1 MVAEGTRA
9 LRRQVAAPEP
19 VMNDPAH
26 GLRSSS
32 RGRRLASSRADRPR
46 GGRPGVQA
54 PARSCLLS
62 HSGAASG
69 RSRARPQATRETP

>member
-26 GLRSSS
+26 GRRSLS
-32 RGRRLASSRADRPR
+32 RGRRLAASCADRPR
-46 GGRPGVQA
+46 GADQGGPG
-54 PARSCLLS
+54 P
-62 HSGAASG
+62 
-69 RSRARPQATRETP
+69 REIVPPEPFW